1 MTKCSLKTRIFYQ
14 ALMKTVHCTVI
25 TIKKKKCSRME
36 IGISRVYN
44 VLMVLKWRKSEKGEP
59 ILCTWYF
66 IITISLEIMLFLTVV
81 ACEIGR
87 NGYFAGTDQRTGS
100 GCLLGIMG
108 NLSYK

>member
-1 MTKCSLKTRIFYQ
+1 
-14 ALMKTVHCTVI
+14 
-25 TIKKKKCSRME
+25 
-36 IGISRVYN
+36 
-44 VLMVLKWRKSEKGEP
+44 MVLKWRKSEIREP

-87 NGYFAGTDQRTGS
+87 NGYFARMDQRTGS
-100 GCLLGIMG
+100 GCLVGIMG